1 MYVNSIYKNNMI
13 ISWLLTLLFILFH
26 VSFFLKKYF
35 RWWNDEQRRKADQ
48 RSNNIMKDDQRSNNI
63 MKDHINKKNK

>member
-26 VSFFLKKYF
+26 VSFFFKKILGG
-35 RWWNDEQRRKADQ
+35 EMMSKEEKGTKDQ
-48 RSNNIMKDDQRSNNI
+48 II
-63 MKDHINKKNK
+63 